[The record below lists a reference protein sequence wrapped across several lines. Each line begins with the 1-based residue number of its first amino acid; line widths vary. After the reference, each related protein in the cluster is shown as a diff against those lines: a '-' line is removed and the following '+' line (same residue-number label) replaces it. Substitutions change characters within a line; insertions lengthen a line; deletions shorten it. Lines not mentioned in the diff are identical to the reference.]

1 LWLSDFLCRRSILKS
16 LFRRRISCERTLALM
31 DTIVDASNAQAPAEL
46 HFPGEGPF
54 EPHTK

>member
-1 LWLSDFLCRRSILKS
+1 VCRRSILKS

-46 HFPGEGPF
+46 HFPGEDPF